1 MSPRNTAS
9 APSRRE
15 TKPRAFTVL
24 VVDDADDL
32 RDSIVE
38 LLASAEYNVACA
50 QDGREALVR
59 LRAGAQ
65 PDLILLDLMMP
76 NMDGW
81 EFRDA
86 QRQDPALAS
95 IPVVA
100 MTATRNHRP
109 IDVDQILYKPVDPDT
124 LIAVVDEYCA
134 PTGAAAPVEPS
145 ERLQAAPSAGSAA
158 IDAVLFS
165 ERFVDLVGHDLRN
178 PISTIHLT
186 GTLLSGQARD
196 PETAEHAGRI
206 LNVVQRMDLTVS
218 HILHFLRICLGKDTP
233 IARTRTDLTDVCR
246 RVVSSLTRSTG
257 REIDLV
263 AEIPVEGNWDRERLE
278 LLVSTLVREACDQD
292 RSQGAIVVKAY
303 PSGET
308 VRLEVEHHGAH
319 PEHRPPKPGRDPNG
333 VPSKLED
340 ECMRVG
346 LGMAIAH
353 RIVDA
358 HDGSIRVDS
367 DPATVTR
374 VTVELPKHWVN

>member
-15 TKPRAFTVL
+15 AKPRAFTVL
-24 VVDDADDL
+24 VIDDEDDL

-38 LLASAEYNVACA
+38 LLASQDYNVACA
-50 QDGREALVR
+50 ADGQEALAR
-59 LRAGAQ
+59 LRGDAK

-81 EFRDA
+81 EFREA

-95 IPVVA
+95 IPVVV

-124 LIAVVDEYCA
+124 MIAVVDEYCS
-134 PTGAAAPVEPS
+134 PTGASAPSEPS
-145 ERLQAAPSAGSAA
+145 ERFQAAPSAGSAA
-158 IDAVLFS
+158 LDAAFS

-178 PISTIHLT
+178 PISTMYLT

-218 HILHFLRICLGKDTP
+218 HILHFLRICLGSDTP

-246 RVVSSLTRSTG
+246 RVVRSLVRSTG

-263 AEIPVEGNWDRERLE
+263 AEKPVEGNWDRERLE

-308 VRLEVEHHGAH
+308 VRLEVEHHGKH
-319 PEHRPPKPGRDPNG
+319 PERRPPKPGHHSDG
-333 VPSKLED
+333 VQSELEN
-340 ECMRVG
+340 ECMQVG
-346 LGMAIAH
+346 LGMAIAR
-353 RIVDA
+353 RIVRA
-358 HDGSIRVDS
+358 HEGEIRVDS
-367 DPATVTR
+367 DPSTLTR
-374 VTVELPKHWVN
+374 VTVELPKNWVN